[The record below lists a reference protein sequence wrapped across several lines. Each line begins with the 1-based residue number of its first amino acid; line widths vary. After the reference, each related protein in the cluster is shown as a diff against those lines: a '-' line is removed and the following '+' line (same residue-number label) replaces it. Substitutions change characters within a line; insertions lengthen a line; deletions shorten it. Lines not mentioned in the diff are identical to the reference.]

1 MELGEYRTKGGLVVD
16 QRGLED
22 LDPYEILDG
31 EYRRVDDWFSVLS
44 AEQWEAP
51 SSCEG
56 WSRRDVLA
64 HLLWCERYWQALL
77 DGGRDDF
84 LASYGAQGLTTLD
97 EVVAAGLSEV
107 SDLTPQQLL
116 TDWRVQGRRN
126 RLGYRAVDGG
136 DLDSSIGPYPVWLW
150 AFHIAL
156 EVAVHADDAH
166 VPVEDSE
173 MAVRSGWMGAVC
185 RLALTECKDDVTVDL
200 VEGDYVVRQG
210 DLTIELDEE
219 QFVGG
224 VTGRAGSRAVG
235 AVEQDLLSLGY

>member
-1 MELGEYRTKGGLVVD
+1 VVVD
-16 QRGLED
+16 QRGLEG
-22 LDPYEILDG
+22 LDPYEILDD
-31 EYRRVDDWFSVLS
+31 EYRRVDDWFGALS
-44 AEQWEAP
+44 AEQWDAP
-51 SSCEG
+51 SSCDG

-77 DGGRDDF
+77 EGGRSEF
-84 LASYGAQGLTTLD
+84 LARYGAKGMTTID

-116 TDWRVQGRRN
+116 ADWREQGRHN
-126 RLGYRAVDGG
+126 RLGYRAADGG
-136 DLDSSIGPYPVWLW
+136 DLDSSIGPYPVSLW

-166 VPVEDSE
+166 VPVEDFE
-173 MAVRSGWMGAVC
+173 MAARLGWLGAVC
-185 RLALTECKDDVTVDL
+185 RFALTELKDDVAVDL
-200 VEGDYVVRQG
+200 VGGDYVVRQG

-219 QFVGG
+219 QFVAG